1 MALSVLDS
9 FARVQFDRFREMVR
23 VFSLLGF
30 YQQNTT
36 SLDQS
41 KNKSPFY
48 GLRYVNKHRFLLPQA
63 YGLSLIPKT
72 RITPPFSLR
81 KSRLSM

>member
-1 MALSVLDS
+1 MALSVFDS

-23 VFSLLGF
+23 VFCSLAF

-48 GLRYVNKHRFLLPQA
+48 GLRYVNKHRFLLPKLTA
-63 YGLSLIPKT
+63 FLLFPK
-72 RITPPFSLR
+72 LE
-81 KSRLSM
+81 